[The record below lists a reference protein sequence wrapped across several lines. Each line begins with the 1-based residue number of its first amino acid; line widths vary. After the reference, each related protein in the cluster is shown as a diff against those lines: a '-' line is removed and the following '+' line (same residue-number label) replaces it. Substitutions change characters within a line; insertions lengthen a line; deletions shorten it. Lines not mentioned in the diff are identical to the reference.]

1 MYVRRCLSHQF
12 RISFRRLR
20 QREAVHKEYYK
31 VQCHRNSSIHNHN
44 LTSSVQLMAFNFSGF
59 LSFLKQG
66 ILIFI
71 WGWSLY
77 SRWRHCLL
85 HNCTIQLS

>member
-20 QREAVHKEYYK
+20 QSLEKLFTKNTTR
-31 VQCHRNSSIHNHN
+31 C
-44 LTSSVQLMAFNFSGF
+44 SVIATPPFTITISPLPFRF